1 MLKDKTAIVG
11 IGQTEFAKRL
21 EESELELACTA
32 INKALEDAGI
42 EANEV
47 DALGSFTFEENDE
60 FEVARNLGFGE
71 LHFWSQAPY
80 GGGASCCAIGQ
91 VALSIASGISKVGVV
106 WRARKRGDPK
116 SRIWSHTEDKV
127 FDHWKWSRPSGLVR
141 PADESAMLMRRY
153 MHQYGYTREHL
164 SCVATTLRK
173 YANKNSLAFMYKKEL
188 TKEDYMNARMISDP
202 LCLYDNCLESD
213 GAIAVVLV
221 STERAE
227 KLDKKPALI
236 HSFSQGMSSEH
247 QLMTDYHGRDP
258 LKSSSYVTSENLWR
272 LADFKPK
279 DVDVAQIYDA
289 FSPMIP
295 FSLEAYGFCGEGK
308 ALSFIGEGGIAKD
321 GQIPVNTSGGS
332 LSEVY
337 LHGMNLVVEGVRQ
350 IRGDS
355 SSQIQNAKVSL
366 VTTCD
371 ATPNGAILFRGE

>member
-1 MLKDKTAIVG
+1 
-11 IGQTEFAKRL
+11 
-21 EESELELACTA
+21 
-32 INKALEDAGI
+32 
-42 EANEV
+42 
-47 DALGSFTFEENDE
+47 
-60 FEVARNLGFGE
+60 
-71 LHFWSQAPY
+71 
-80 GGGASCCAIGQ
+80 
-91 VALSIASGISKVGVV
+91 
-106 WRARKRGDPK
+106 
-116 SRIWSHTEDKV
+116 
-127 FDHWKWSRPSGLVR
+127 
-141 PADESAMLMRRY
+141 
-153 MHQYGYTREHL
+153 
-164 SCVATTLRK
+164 
-173 YANKNSLAFMYKKEL
+173 
-188 TKEDYMNARMISDP
+188 
-202 LCLYDNCLESD
+202 
-213 GAIAVVLV
+213 
-221 STERAE
+221 
-227 KLDKKPALI
+227 
-236 HSFSQGMSSEH
+236 
-247 QLMTDYHGRDP
+247 MTDYHGRDP

-308 ALSFIGEGGIAKD
+308 ALSLIGEGGIAKD

>member
-1 MLKDKTAIVG
+1 MLKDSTAIVG

-21 EESELELACTA
+21 EESELELACRA
-32 INKALEDAGI
+32 INNALEDAGI
-42 EANEV
+42 EAKEV

-91 VALSIASGISKVGVV
+91 VALSIASGISEVGVV

-116 SRIWSHTEDKV
+116 SRMWSHTEDKV
-127 FDHWKWSRPSGLVR
+127 DDHWKWSRPSGLVS
-141 PADESAMLMRRY
+141 PADESSMLMRRY
-153 MHQYGYTREHL
+153 MHQYGYTREDL
-164 SCVATTLRK
+164 SFVATTLRK
-173 YANKNSLAFMYKKEL
+173 YANKNSVAYMCEKEL
-188 TKEDYMNARMISDP
+188 TQEDYMNARMISDP

-221 STERAE
+221 SSKRAE
-227 KLDKKPALI
+227 KLDNKPALI

-247 QLMTDYHGRDP
+247 QLMTDYHGKDP
-258 LKSSSYVTSENLWR
+258 LKSSSYVTAENLWK
-272 LADFKPK
+272 LSDYSPQ

-308 ALSFIGEGGIAKD
+308 ALEFISEGGIAEN
-321 GQIPVNTSGGS
+321 GEIPVNTSGGS

-350 IRGDS
+350 IRGVS
-355 SSQIQNAKVSL
+355 TSQIANAKVSL

-371 ATPNGAILFRGE
+371 ATPNGAILFKGE